1 MGWVDGQ
8 VDENA
13 KTIELVRAI
22 VAFWAKEVG
31 EK

>member
-8 VDENA
+8 ADDNA
-13 KTIELVRAI
+13 KTRELVRAI
-22 VAFWAKEVG
+22 VAFWTKEVG